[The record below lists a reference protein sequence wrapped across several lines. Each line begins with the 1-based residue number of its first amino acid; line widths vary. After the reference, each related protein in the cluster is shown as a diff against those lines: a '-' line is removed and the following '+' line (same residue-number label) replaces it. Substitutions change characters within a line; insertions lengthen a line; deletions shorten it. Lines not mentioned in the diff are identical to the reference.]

1 MELMDT
7 VLCSVVLSQ
16 CCDWS
21 CRKCV
26 WRSVWACWVGGLPW
40 VWYGLAWY
48 GMVWYGDMVLHGL
61 VLLLLYDT
69 AFCCSYF
76 SLDLCSNLFC
86 DNVRV
91 TLSVH
96 MSRTGCV
103 ILDTVGIFLSFLS
116 FFFLSS
122 FFFTPLCGV
131 FGPIELKMKW
141 IECMHHA
148 VHTLWHW
155 HKRLCSL
162 CSILMVLYLSS
173 PHSPSFLVIQI
184 HIFQP
189 VEKSFFLALLCSVLP
204 CSALHCYPRLR

>member
-1 MELMDT
+1 LCCV
-7 VLCSVVLSQ
+7 VLCCVVL
-16 CCDWS
+16 CCVVL
-21 CRKCV
+21 CCV
-26 WRSVWACWVGGLPW
+26 VLCCHNAAIGRAENACDGQFERVGLVVCHG
-40 VWYGLAWY
+40 YGLVWH

-96 MSRTGCV
+96 MSCTGCV

-131 FGPIELKMKW
+131 FGPIELKMK
-141 IECMHHA
+141 
-148 VHTLWHW
+148 
-155 HKRLCSL
+155 
-162 CSILMVLYLSS
+162 
-173 PHSPSFLVIQI
+173 
-184 HIFQP
+184 
-189 VEKSFFLALLCSVLP
+189 
-204 CSALHCYPRLR
+204 